1 MDPTDPVS
9 PAAPIQRPDPVT
21 DPAVALQ
28 RTERRAL
35 SFLLVALA
43 IFIATLFMPV
53 NFFTGWIRAAAEAAM
68 VGGLADWF
76 AVEALFRRIP
86 IPGLSRHTNI
96 LIRKKDALGDGLARF
111 VREKFL
117 DTPSVVRLIEQ
128 QNPAEALTRWLAS
141 YENTRQLSGVLVKVA
156 GGVLDVMDERNVQ
169 AFIRRAL
176 DTMIDR
182 LDLSQSAAAIL
193 DTLTRDGRHQALLD
207 ETLDYLV
214 ELLNEPQTR
223 EFISARIVEWLK
235 SDHPKKEKVLPS
247 EWIGNKGSD
256 MISAAVTRLL
266 AQMEAD
272 ESHQL
277 RQAFDRA
284 VAGLIERLKHDADFQ
299 AKLDDF
305 KAQLKGD
312 TALNAY
318 VGGLWNEWRS
328 WVKQDLARDDSVIG
342 MKITGAAAWIGQEL
356 ARSESLRKA
365 LDAQLRDAAERMA
378 PGFADFVTE
387 HIRATVHGWN
397 AEHLSRQIR
406 LSVGQDLQYIR
417 INGTVVGGL
426 IGAVLYLI
434 AQAPVLLAR
443 AA

>member
-1 MDPTDPVS
+1 MDP
-9 PAAPIQRPDPVT
+9 AIE
-21 DPAVALQ
+21 LQ
-28 RTERRAL
+28 RAERRAL
-35 SFLLVALA
+35 ALLLMALA
-43 IFIATLFMPV
+43 IFIVTLFLPPH
-53 NFFTGWIRAAAEAAM
+53 FLTGWVRAAAEAAM

-86 IPGLSRHTNI
+86 IPGLAPHTNI
-96 LIRKKDALGDGLARF
+96 LIRKKDALGDGLAKF

-117 DTPSVVRLIEQ
+117 DTPSVVRLIQ
-128 QNPAEALTRWLAS
+128 AQNPAEAVTRWLGS
-141 YENTRQLSGVLVKVA
+141 YENTRQLSTVLVKVFA
-156 GGVLDVMDERNVQ
+156 GVLDVMDERNVQ
-169 AFIRRAL
+169 AFIRRAV

-207 ETLDYLV
+207 ESLDYLV
-214 ELLNEPQTR
+214 KLLNEPETR
-223 EFISARIVEWLK
+223 TFISARIVEWLK
-235 SDHPKKEKVLPS
+235 ADHPKKEKVLPS

-256 MISAAVTRLL
+256 MISAAVTSLL

-277 RQAFDRA
+277 RQAFDRM
-284 VAGLIERLKHDADFQ
+284 VANLIDRLKHDPSFQ
-299 AKLDDF
+299 ARLDNF
-305 KAQLKGD
+305 KTQLKGD
-312 TALNAY
+312 SALNTYIGGLWREWREWLKRDLAKDDSLIAEKLGGAAQWIGAELASSVALRDALNA
-318 VGGLWNEWRS
+318 
-328 WVKQDLARDDSVIG
+328 
-342 MKITGAAAWIGQEL
+342 
-356 ARSESLRKA
+356 
-365 LDAQLRDAAERMA
+365 QLLDAAERMA

-417 INGTVVGGL
+417 INGTLVGGL

-434 AQAPVLLAR
+434 AQAPALLAH
-443 AA
+443 